1 MRRILYKDAVIHTM
15 ESEETTA
22 SSMLV
27 ENGRIKALNVETA
40 DGAQTVSLGGRHVY
54 PCLIDG
60 HVHLLPT
67 VVLSA
72 AGFDLCK
79 IQDGKVAPDC
89 LAEIEKKL
97 RGYAAGKP
105 AKAVVVGNGYIMTA
119 IKEQRLP
126 YKEELDEWCG
136 GRPAV
141 IYTID
146 GHSSALSSAM
156 LKKIGID
163 PKGHNGILSGEAH
176 ERVQGRLT
184 DVIASGVTPK
194 ILAQGVA
201 NFHNTCAE
209 YGISCVGALE
219 GNGDSGA
226 DMTTRLIVFLARHF
240 NVDVRFYF
248 QYMDLQKAKPLTR
261 YQKTPRI
268 GGCGDWEMDGAI
280 GAHSAAFSRPY
291 KDTKETAPTYFLQ
304 EEVDKKV
311 LEADRA
317 GYQIASHAIGD
328 KAVERIVRALGKTES
343 GRLHRIE
350 HCEFASDEMIE
361 EIARRGYAV
370 MAQPGYSWI
379 DKRFLHTYDR
389 YLPEE
394 TIQMLKFRTFVEKGI
409 CICGSS
415 DSPVQ
420 SLDPWQQMLGMT
432 QFYIEEESV
441 SSYEAFRCYTVNP
454 AKAMREEKDR
464 GKLLPGMKADFFV
477 SGQDLFSLTPEEL
490 CTFRPQ
496 QTYYEGKPVK
506 KWKGTVGELL
516 WILLGKPAK
525 KL

>member
-1 MRRILYKDAVIHTM
+1 MKRILYKDAVIHTM
-15 ESEETTA
+15 ESEDAAA

-27 ENGRIKALNVETA
+27 ENGRITALDVESA
-40 DGAQTVSLGGRHVY
+40 DGAEEVSLGGRHVY

-79 IQDGKVAPDC
+79 IQDGKVVPDC
-89 LAEIEKKL
+89 LAEIEEKL
-97 RGYAAGKP
+97 RKYAAAKP

-119 IKEQRLP
+119 MKEHRLP
-126 YKEELDEWCG
+126 FKEELDEWCG
-136 GRPAV
+136 GRPTV

-146 GHSSALSSAM
+146 GHSSALSTAM
-156 LKKIGID
+156 LEKIGIE
-163 PKGHNGILSGEAH
+163 PQGHNGILSGEAH

-219 GNGDSGA
+219 GNGDSAA
-226 DMTTRLIVFLARHF
+226 DLTTRLIVFLARHF
-240 NVDVRFYF
+240 DVDVRFYF
-248 QYMDLQKAKPLTR
+248 QYMDLKKAEPLIH
-261 YQKTPRI
+261 YQKNPRI

-291 KDTKETAPTYFLQ
+291 KDTKETAATYFSQ
-304 EEVDKKV
+304 EEIDKKV
-311 LEADRA
+311 LAADRA

-328 KAVERIVRALGKTES
+328 KAIERIVRALGKTES
-343 GRLHRIE
+343 GRMHRIE

-389 YLPEE
+389 YLSDE
-394 TIQMLKFRTFVEKGI
+394 TIQMLKFRTYVEKGI
-409 CICGSS
+409 CICGST

-441 SSYEAFRCYTVNP
+441 TPYEAFRCYTVNP
-454 AKAMREEKDR
+454 AKALLEERER
-464 GKLLPGMKADFFV
+464 GRLLPGMRADFFT
-477 SGQDLFSLTPEEL
+477 SEQNIFRMTPEEL
-490 CTFRPQ
+490 CTFRPL
-496 QTYYEGKPVK
+496 QTYYGGKCAR

-516 WILLGKPAK
+516 RMLLTPGKE
-525 KL
+525 L

>member
-15 ESEETTA
+15 ESEEAAA
-22 SSMLV
+22 SSMLI
-27 ENGRIKALNVETA
+27 ENGRISALDVESAGGTEV
-40 DGAQTVSLGGRHVY
+40 VSLGGRHVY

-60 HVHLLPT
+60 HIHLLPT

-79 IQDGKVAPDC
+79 IQDGRVIPNC
-89 LAEIEKKL
+89 LAEIEEKL
-97 RGYAAGKP
+97 RKYAAEKP
-105 AKAVVVGNGYIMTA
+105 LGAVVVGNGYIMTA
-119 IKEQRLP
+119 MKEHRLP
-126 YKEELDEWCG
+126 FKEELDEWCG

-146 GHSSALSSAM
+146 GHSSALSTAM
-156 LKKIGID
+156 LEKIGID
-163 PKGHNGILSGEAH
+163 PNGHSGILSGEAH

-226 DMTTRLIVFLARHF
+226 DFTTRLIVFLARHF
-240 NVDVRFYF
+240 DVDVRFYF
-248 QYMDLQKAKPLTR
+248 QYMDLKKAEPLTR
-261 YQKTPRI
+261 YQKIPRI

-291 KDTKETAPTYFLQ
+291 KDTKKTAATYFSQ
-304 EEVDKKV
+304 EEIDKKV

-343 GRLHRIE
+343 GGLHRIE

-361 EIARRGYAV
+361 EIARKGYAV

-389 YLPEE
+389 YLPDE
-394 TIQMLKFRTFVEKGI
+394 TIQMLKFRTYVEKGI
-409 CICGSS
+409 CICGST

-432 QFYIEEESV
+432 QFYIAEESV
-441 SSYEAFRCYTVNP
+441 TPYEAFRCYTVNP
-454 AKAMREEKDR
+454 AKALREERER
-464 GKLLPGMKADFFV
+464 GRLLPGMRADFFT
-477 SGQDLFSLTPEEL
+477 SEQNIFRMTPEEL
-490 CTFRPQ
+490 CAFRPL
-496 QTYYEGKPVK
+496 QTYYGGKCVR
-506 KWKGTVGELL
+506 KWKGSVGELL
-516 WILLGKPAK
+516 WMMLRTPGKK
-525 KL
+525 V